1 MYTFVIIYIYEIFF
15 DEAGGGAWG
24 KIQSIVDP
32 QFVTK
37 KMVAL
42 LMNLVN
48 IHLNTQFKSPLL

>member
-1 MYTFVIIYIYEIFF
+1 MYTFVIIYIIYEIFF

-42 LMNLVN
+42 
-48 IHLNTQFKSPLL
+48 S